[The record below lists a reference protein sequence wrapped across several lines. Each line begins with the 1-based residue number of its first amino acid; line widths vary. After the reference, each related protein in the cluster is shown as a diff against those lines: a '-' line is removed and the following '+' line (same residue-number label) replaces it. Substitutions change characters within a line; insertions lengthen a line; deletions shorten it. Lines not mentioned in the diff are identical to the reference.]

1 MADNDQDI
9 PAENEDVAEE
19 SNVEA
24 SPATEQTTSES
35 TNDEGQAED
44 TQVNESAA
52 DEPKGDTERK
62 PTRAEQRIREL
73 NKKVKEL
80 EQSNQPFQGFQQP
93 PQLETSDTGEVTREQ
108 LDQYVAQAASQVSS
122 QTVQQAIA
130 QERAK
135 NNFDHDVSTLPERYP
150 EIEAVPGLE
159 EKIAQEFQEKAFKV
173 VGVDPVTG
181 QAQYALDPSVRLADI
196 AKNYVDVARAAAK
209 QSSAATNE
217 AVQASEDT
225 NAIKPGSEVST
236 GKSLDDM
243 SPEEIEKKYGF
254 AEM

>member
-1 MADNDQDI
+1 MSDKDEV
-9 PAENEDVAEE
+9 PAENEIVAED

-35 TNDEGQAED
+35 TNDEGQAEE
-44 TQVNESAA
+44 TQIDESAA
-52 DEPKGDTERK
+52 EEPKGDTERK
-62 PTRAEQRIREL
+62 PSRAEQRIREL

-93 PQLETSDTGEVTREQ
+93 PQLETNESGELTREQ
-108 LDQYVAQAASQVSS
+108 LDQYVAQAAGQISN

-135 NNFDHDVSTLPERYP
+135 NNFDHDVTTLPQQYP
-150 EIEAVPGLE
+150 EIEQVPGLE
-159 EKIAQEFQEKAFKV
+159 EKIAQEFQAKAFKV
-173 VGVDPVTG
+173 VGLDPVTG
-181 QAQYALDPSVRLADI
+181 EAQYALDPSVRLADI
-196 AKNYVDVARAAAK
+196 AKNYVEVARAAAK
-209 QSSAATNE
+209 TSSAATAE
-217 AVQASEDT
+217 AVEASADT

-236 GKSLDDM
+236 GKSLSDM
-243 SPEEIEKKYGF
+243 SPEEIEAKYGF